1 MKRTVLIAN
10 TSDMPVAAREASIYT
25 GITIAEY
32 FRDMGY
38 NVAIMADSTSRWAE
52 ALREMSGRLEEM
64 PGDEGYPAYLSSRLA
79 EFYERAGIVKVLGSE
94 DTVGSVSAIG
104 AVSPPGGDLSEPV
117 SQATLRIVKVFWGLS
132 SSLAYKRH
140 FPAIDW
146 LISYSLYADRMADWY
161 SQKVG
166 ADFVQLRAFIMN
178 VLQEEA
184 NLDEIVRL
192 VGVDALSY
200 KDRMTLETAKMV
212 REDYLHQNAF
222 HEVDTYTSLDKQY
235 RMLKLIKK
243 FHDLGIEAVN
253 NYAELDD
260 ILAIPAKE
268 KIGRAKYI
276 EESAIGTFDEISN
289 ELETEMRALIS
300 GGRNDE

>member
-1 MKRTVLIAN
+1 M
-10 TSDMPVAAREASIYT
+10 
-25 GITIAEY
+25 
-32 FRDMGY
+32 
-38 NVAIMADSTSRWAE
+38 
-52 ALREMSGRLEEM
+52 
-64 PGDEGYPAYLSSRLA
+64 
-79 EFYERAGIVKVLGSE
+79 
-94 DTVGSVSAIG
+94 
-104 AVSPPGGDLSEPV
+104 
-117 SQATLRIVKVFWGLS
+117 FWGLS

-146 LISYSLYADRMADWY
+146 LISYSLYADRMAEWY

-166 ADFVQLRAFIMN
+166 ADFVNLRAFIMN